1 MISLRKLLSQYNYE
15 KIETENTITQDFV
28 YDENRTEKFPIPKW
42 WEKKEIHSRLPRGA
56 VCKFTSSLNSAISN
70 IKNGNIKK
78 FEMKYRSKKIQRI
91 IFILKINNTQR

>member
-1 MISLRKLLSQYNYE
+1 MM
-15 KIETENTITQDFV
+15 KIEQKNFQ
-28 YDENRTEKFPIPKW
+28 YLNGGKR
-42 WEKKEIHSRLPRGA
+42 KEIHSRLPRGA

-91 IFILKINNTQR
+91 IFILKINNTQKIIDKIKSHFWFRTKDKKTKDLFF